1 MNFTVELGD
10 SSRLDSDIATPILT
24 VGSVSTDQRIIDLEP
39 IQWDLS
45 MKHSPQ
51 AEDLFL
57 LSVAVYCA
65 DRLYSRISSPDGWC
79 RDMAVS
85 LPVVDADVWNT
96 TRPLAER
103 TLGFLSGDDWS
114 LSFRQIGKACGLN
127 RPGTRLNLKRIWGN
141 VDAVSLFS
149 GGLDSLVG
157 VINWLEEN
165 PNGRIALVGHYDR
178 AFGGPKIE
186 QHRIYGLLCQ
196 KYGARRVQLL
206 QTRVGLKGSACE
218 NTLRTRSLLF
228 LSMGMLIA
236 SSIGPSV
243 PLIVPENGTMS
254 INVPLTPARRG
265 TCSTRTTNPY
275 FLLQFESWCHQLGIV
290 NPILNPLALKTKG
303 ECLRDC
309 LDKDLLS
316 ECAYWSV
323 SCGKRG
329 TRPYWQTRGAPQCG
343 ICVPCTYRRAAMFM
357 NHIPERGY
365 GIDPDLDQLRA
376 GLSATMGDDM
386 RAFMY
391 CLDHMKSPEDA
402 KREIMLSYMVDP
414 EMLDAYADLEIRA
427 LAEVRAWFQSIRI
440 LAAT

>member
-1 MNFTVELGD
+1 MSTTYSWASEMNFTVEL
-10 SSRLDSDIATPILT
+10 SDPLRPDCGVATPILT
-24 VGSVSTDQRIIDLEP
+24 VDSASVAPRIIDLEP

-45 MKHSPQ
+45 MKDSPQ

-57 LSVAVYCA
+57 LSATVYCT
-65 DRLYSRISSPDGWC
+65 DRLYSRIHSPDGWC
-79 RDMAVS
+79 RDMVIS
-85 LPVVDADVWNT
+85 LPVVDADVWNAVK
-96 TRPLAER
+96 PFAEK

-114 LSFRQIGKACGLN
+114 LSFRQAKKACGLS
-127 RPGTRLNLKRIWGN
+127 RLGTQLNLQGAWGH

-165 PNGRIALVGHYDR
+165 QNGRIALVGHYDR
-178 AFGGPKIE
+178 AFGGPKTE
-186 QHRIYGLLCQ
+186 QHHIYELLCQ
-196 KYGARRVQLL
+196 KYGAWRVQLL

-236 SSIGPSV
+236 SAIGPSV

-275 FLLQFESWCHQLGIV
+275 FVRQFESWCHQLGLD

-309 LDKDLLS
+309 LDKDLLNKCVCS
-316 ECAYWSV
+316 AV

-329 TRPYWQTRGAPQCG
+329 TRPRWQRKRVSQCG
-343 ICVPCTYRRAAMFM
+343 VCVPCTYRRAAMLM
-357 NHIPERGY
+357 SQIPEGPY
-365 GIDPDLDQLRA
+365 GIDPDSNLLRTN
-376 GLSATMGDDM
+376 LSATMGDDI

-391 CLDHMKSPEDA
+391 CLDHI
-402 KREIMLSYMVDP
+402 RYYDP
-414 EMLDAYADLEIRA
+414 CQEVKHG
-427 LAEVRAWFQSIRI
+427 LASCSRVRYWDFV
-440 LAAT
+440 T

>member
-1 MNFTVELGD
+1 MNFAIDLSD
-10 SSRLDSDIATPILT
+10 PSRLDSGVATPILT
-24 VGSVSTDQRIIDLEP
+24 VDSTTVGQRIIDLEP

-57 LSVAVYCA
+57 LSAAVYCA
-65 DRLYSRISSPDGWC
+65 DRLCSRISSPDGWC
-79 RDMAVS
+79 RDMGVS
-85 LPVVDADVWNT
+85 LPVADTEVWNT
-96 TRPLAER
+96 VRPLAER
-103 TLGFLSGDDWS
+103 TLGFLSGDHWS
-114 LSFRQIGKACGLN
+114 LSFRRVEKAHGLS
-127 RPGTRLNLKRIWGN
+127 RLGTQLNLRRIWGN
-141 VDAVSLFS
+141 VDAVSLLS

-186 QHRIYGLLCQ
+186 QHRIYNLLCQ

-206 QTRVGLKGSACE
+206 ETRIGLKGPACE
-218 NTLRTRSLLF
+218 NTLRSRSLLF

-236 SSIGPSV
+236 SSIGPSI

-275 FLLQFESWCHQLGIV
+275 FLVQFESWCHHLGIV

-316 ECAYWSV
+316 ECSYWSV

-329 TRPYWQTRGAPQCG
+329 TRPYWQSRGAPQCG
-343 ICVPCTYRRAAMFM
+343 VCVPCTYRRAAMFM

-365 GIDPDLDQLRA
+365 GIDPDPDRLKAQ
-376 GLSATMGDDM
+376 LSATMGDDL
-386 RAFMY
+386 RSFIY
-391 CLDHMKSPEDA
+391 CLDHIRTREDA
-402 KREIMLSYMVDP
+402 TREIMLAYTIDP

-427 LAEVRAWFQSIRI
+427 LAEVRAWFQHMGII
-440 LAAT
+440 PGT